1 MNRIGYLE
9 AIIYHHH
16 HMKLALHHGP
26 RLFRLDNNFKCW
38 GAFSFALVTMAD
50 RNEDRQSKAASIYS
64 PKNEIEIQLFAWLLG
79 SIQRIR
85 ISWKC
90 KCRKCA
96 PLLKRKGKKLRRIKI
111 AANHRPKITHFGIS
125 RNKLIK
131 IFQIIFERNLRL
143 QANISVRNLIIYI
156 MSYLSNAASLFLFY
170 FFVDLAKII
179 HNH

>member
-1 MNRIGYLE
+1 
-9 AIIYHHH
+9 
-16 HMKLALHHGP
+16 MKLKYNYLLDCSAQFNEYE
-26 RLFRLDNNFKCW
+26 FRGNLNVE
-38 GAFSFALVTMAD
+38 S
-50 RNEDRQSKAASIYS
+50 
-64 PKNEIEIQLFAWLLG
+64 
-79 SIQRIR
+79 
-85 ISWKC
+85 
-90 KCRKCA
+90 
-96 PLLKRKGKKLRRIKI
+96 LKREGKKLRRIKI

-156 MSYLSNAASLFLFY
+156 MSYLSNAAAILFHFY